1 MNERPKV
8 IQFTGSA
15 PRNDHR
21 WTTDELKQL
30 ISMWMAGDE
39 VDNIAVV
46 FGVTPRGINRQIQR
60 MRANGILVPRRK
72 RGHRAGRSN
81 QLWTPEEVE
90 YLVRRRNERA
100 STEEIANELNRTFNA
115 IQGMVERLKAEGVIV
130 RSFGRGKHRLWNAER
145 LRDAISLRGLSDKAE
160 TDPSRLLS
168 NTGETP

>member
-8 IQFTGSA
+8 IQFEGAA

-21 WTTDELKQL
+21 WTDDELKRL
-30 ISMWMAGDE
+30 ISMWLAGDE
-39 VDNIAVV
+39 VDSIALV
-46 FGVTPRGINRQIQR
+46 FGVTPRGINRQVQR

-100 STEEIANELNRTFNA
+100 SIEGIANELNRSFCA
-115 IQGMVERLKAEGVIV
+115 VQGMVERLKHEGVLV
-130 RSFGRGKHRLWNAER
+130 RAFGQGKRRLWDADR
-145 LRDAISLRGLSDKAE
+145 LRDAIALRGLSDEARP
-160 TDPSRLLS
+160 TTH
-168 NTGETP
+168 TG